1 MYIDFEK
8 FKDRKRDGSPRYIKC
23 CRISEEQK
31 KQLKDIANHNNLNLT
46 EALNCAIDYG
56 CEKMRADEGF
66 KNYVLSIPTKRKNVD
81 GVDKKQKII
90 LKKNTNDK
98 LEMTKNEFRLYNE
111 NGFIYAAICAFL
123 EEIK

>member
-1 MYIDFEK
+1 MK
-8 FKDRKRDGSPRYIKC
+8 V
-23 CRISEEQK
+23 
-31 KQLKDIANHNNLNLT
+31 
-46 EALNCAIDYG
+46 
-56 CEKMRADEGF
+56 

-81 GVDKKQKII
+81 GADKKQKII

>member
-31 KQLKDIANHNNLNLT
+31 KQLKDFANHNNLNLT

-56 CEKMRADEGF
+56 CEKMIVTDSNNQIRSPFAGSFAETPHN
-66 KNYVLSIPTKRKNVD
+66 K
-81 GVDKKQKII
+81 
-90 LKKNTNDK
+90 
-98 LEMTKNEFRLYNE
+98 
-111 NGFIYAAICAFL
+111 FL
-123 EEIK
+123 

>member
-31 KQLKDIANHNNLNLT
+31 KQLKDFANHNNLNLT

-56 CEKMRADEGF
+56 CEKDGRMKVLKIMF
-66 KNYVLSIPTKRKNVD
+66 KYSNKRKNVD
-81 GVDKKQKII
+81 GADKKQKII